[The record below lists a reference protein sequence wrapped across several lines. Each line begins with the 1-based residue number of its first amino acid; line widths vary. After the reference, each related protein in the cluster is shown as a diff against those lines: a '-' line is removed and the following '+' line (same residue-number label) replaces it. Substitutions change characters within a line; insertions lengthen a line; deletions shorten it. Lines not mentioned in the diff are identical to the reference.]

1 MTEISMSLYK
11 HIGGMMECGFCDDK
25 MHHKIA
31 TSSFDTYENI
41 LNMFA
46 GQVKINM
53 CVPTYSMYR
62 INIFSQ
68 NEEHYID
75 MESKNNNIFHTAI
88 QADDDYLFL
97 NCLSTET
104 TCIYLSM
111 NTNNK
116 RYVFVPL
123 IFNSEINES
132 GHFTFLIFDVL
143 NNKVYIMDPNG
154 ESSFF
159 NDVMILHAKKN
170 KTFKDTEL
178 EMMSAH
184 MIINSEQ
191 LINIY
196 IKKLNIDFGL
206 TYEFIS
212 RTIWNPLN
220 LVLNKHLDN
229 SGIPGGNCVI
239 ISTILM
245 YYLINKQSE
254 LIEPY
259 KLLSEIS
266 SEQMIQIINGCSV
279 GMCNI
284 MNQMS

>member
-1 MTEISMSLYK
+1 MGLYK

-31 TSSFDTYENI
+31 TPSFDTYENI
-41 LNMFA
+41 LNIFA
-46 GQVKINM
+46 NQIKITE
-53 CVPTYSMYR
+53 CTPTYSMYR
-62 INIFSQ
+62 VNVFSEK
-68 NEEHYID
+68 EEHHID
-75 MESKNNNIFHTAI
+75 MKSKNNNEFHTAI

-97 NCLSTET
+97 NCLSTES
-104 TCIYLSM
+104 TCLYLSI
-111 NTNNK
+111 NNNK
-116 RYVFVPL
+116 RYVFIPL
-123 IFNSEINES
+123 IFNSEINKS
-132 GHFTFLIFDVL
+132 GHFTFLIFDVF
-143 NNKVYIMDPNG
+143 NNKVYMMDPNG
-154 ESSFF
+154 ESSYFD
-159 NDVMILHAKKN
+159 NVMILHAKKN
-170 KTFKDTEL
+170 KTFSDAEL
-178 EMMSAH
+178 EMMSIH
-184 MIINSEQ
+184 MIINSERLVEK

-196 IKKLNIDFGL
+196 IKKLNIDFDL
-206 TYEFIS
+206 TYEFVS
-212 RTIWNPLN
+212 RTKWNPSN

-279 GMCNI
+279 GMFNI
-284 MNQMS
+284 INQMS